1 MHTRAW
7 SMIFY
12 KLFIYGFPPLAYIWF
27 CDNRYAEVFWRITL
41 MDKVWIIRTRQIR
54 LAIAFVL
61 IACGFLQVGFADAEQ
76 VLNFFEAARTGRS
89 GRIEKLLADGTS
101 ISSQDRSGKTA
112 LHHAA
117 QNGHVGTV
125 SFLLANGI
133 DASIMD
139 NEGLGAYDYAMLN
152 GHSQTASIISKYVHV
167 LMPTLK
173 YRDLAAFEK
182 AIGKPGCLLK
192 STHVWFFAPKEY
204 DSSARTILPYLS
216 GAYDELHRITG
227 IHTEYIIV
235 VYSFPEGHKEAFGG
249 TSNCVLYYD
258 DSNLRLEDFLEW
270 RKHKVP
276 HVSGYIEEIAH
287 NFVHAAR
294 LQFGWEMVGWS
305 ISVHAT
311 GKVAPTAV
319 FLRNLRRTRQG
330 QYETYKQYKK
340 LDCTF
345 PPDIPGNLV
354 DRIHAYLLWQ
364 CEKNYGPDFWKDFFA
379 NAKARREDFT
389 EAARLKGQNAARN
402 RRYQLSVECFDALKN
417 INFKKML
424 QQAGISLTTDI
435 ESLDPENK
443 NWNRKLH

>member
-1 MHTRAW
+1 MIDKAW
-7 SMIFY
+7 
-12 KLFIYGFPPLAYIWF
+12 
-27 CDNRYAEVFWRITL
+27 V
-41 MDKVWIIRTRQIR
+41 IIIKQIR
-54 LAIAFVL
+54 RAIVFAL
-61 IACGFLQVGFADAEQ
+61 IVSAFLQVASGGAEQ
-76 VLNFFEAARTGRS
+76 VLTFFEAARTGRQ
-89 GRIEKLLADGTS
+89 GGIEKLLAEGTP
-101 ISSQDRSGKTA
+101 ISLQDRSGKTA

-125 SFLLANGI
+125 NFLLANGI

-139 NEGLGAYDYAMLN
+139 NEGLGAYDYALLN
-152 GHSQTASIISKYVHV
+152 GHSQTAPIISKYIRV
-167 LMPTLK
+167 LNPTLK
-173 YRDLAAFEK
+173 YRDLPAFEK

-192 STHVWFFAPKEY
+192 STHIWFFAPKEY
-204 DSSARTILPYLS
+204 ESSARTILPYLS

-227 IHTEYIIV
+227 IHTEYVIV
-235 VYSFPEGHKEAFGG
+235 VYNYPKGHKEAFGG

-258 DSNLRLEDFLEW
+258 DSNLRLEDFQEW

-311 GKVAPTAV
+311 RKVAPTGV
-319 FLRNLRRTRQG
+319 LLRNLRRTRQG

-340 LDCTF
+340 LDYTF

-364 CEKNYGPDFWKDFFA
+364 CEKKYGPDFWKDFFA
-379 NAKARREDFT
+379 NVNARRDDFA
-389 EAARLKGQNAARN
+389 EASRLKGRNAARN

-424 QQAGISLTTDI
+424 QQAEISLTTDI
-435 ESLDPENK
+435 KSLNPENK
-443 NWNRKLH
+443 DWNRKLH